1 MGFNLGKA
9 LSGFS
14 RDLGTKTNETFTE
27 GMNRLTSG
35 DFSGREGALGTW
47 DPGKGTFGHWMGQ
60 IYGGSLKDIMDTAQG
75 KDSDY
80 KEPGPVAPPTL
91 TGSEVDPDAELG
103 ALQDIRKP
111 KKGRLAANLAPAS
124 GASILTSR

>member
-1 MGFNLGKA
+1 MGFNLGKS

-14 RDLGTKTNETFTE
+14 RDLGRRTNETFTE
-27 GMNRLTSG
+27 GINRLTSG
-35 DFSGREGALGTW
+35 DFSGREGALGKW

-60 IYGGSLKDIMDTAQG
+60 IYGGSTKSIFDTMQG

-80 KEPGPVAPPTL
+80 KEEDVPPPTL
-91 TGSEVDPDAELG
+91 TGSQVDPDAEQG
-103 ALQDIRKP
+103 ALQDIRKR
-111 KKGRLAANLAPAS
+111 KEGRLAANLAPAS

>member
-1 MGFNLGKA
+1 MGFNFGRA

-14 RDLGTKTNETFTE
+14 RDLNTKLGETVGALQPGGKAWE
-27 GMNRLTSG
+27 QRK
-35 DFSGREGALGTW
+35 GALGKW
-47 DPGKGTFGHWMGQ
+47 DPGKGTFGHWMDQ
-60 IYGGSLKDIMDTAQG
+60 IYGGSLKDIMDTVQG

-91 TGSEVDPDAELG
+91 TGSEVDPDAEQG